1 MDISIRREGAFAI
14 IKFNKKT
21 LLGTES
27 MEFQSNLV
35 NILDK
40 GTSSV
45 IIDLSMVE
53 YVTSW
58 AIGMLVH
65 AFTTTTNRH
74 TKFVLE
80 GVSQKVKDTLTKIR
94 LDKVFEIQ

>member
-1 MDISIRREGAFAI
+1 MEMSIRNESDFTV

-27 MEFQSNLV
+27 FEFQSNLINLLDNGV
-35 NILDK
+35 N
-40 GTSSV
+40 SV
-45 IIDLSMVE
+45 VVDLSMVD

-74 TKFVLE
+74 SKFILE
-80 GVSQKVKDTLTKIR
+80 GVNQKVKDTLIKIR
-94 LDKVFEIQ
+94 LDKVFEIR

>member
-1 MDISIRREGAFAI
+1 MDISIRSEGAFAI

-65 AFTTTTNRH
+65 AFTTTTNRN